1 MLVTVAL
8 IEQDLLTIIMCYL

>member
-8 IEQDLLTIIMCYL
+8 NEQDLLTIIMCCL